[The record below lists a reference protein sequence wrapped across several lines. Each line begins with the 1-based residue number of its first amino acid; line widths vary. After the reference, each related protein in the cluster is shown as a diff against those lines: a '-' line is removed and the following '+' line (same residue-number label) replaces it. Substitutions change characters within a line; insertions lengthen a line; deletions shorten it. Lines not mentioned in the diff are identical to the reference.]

1 MILMSATLPDAGGA
15 VRGRNRR
22 RFCLSRNSLRRIY
35 SEPVM
40 YESHW
45 GLSESPFASRL
56 STKWFHESPVHDE
69 ALARL
74 FYLIEQRRGFG
85 LLSGSSGT
93 GKTLTLK
100 HLAEQIRRSQRRLA
114 SVDTLGM
121 DGHELLWQL
130 AVSLGLTPRDGE
142 SRWNL
147 WRRVTDHTKAL
158 QMARVQTVFLFDHL
172 ERADTTCHAM
182 VERLFSSANS
192 SGRLTTFITA
202 VRSCD
207 VAGLSGFLSDL
218 SDLRVEL
225 TRFQMSETEAFIRS
239 QLTRAGCLHKAFSN
253 DAIIRIHSHSRG
265 VPRLISRLCELSMI
279 AAMAEESHSIDAELV
294 DSVADGLVPTIDES
308 SQLVAQHEYA

>member
-1 MILMSATLPDAGGA
+1 
-15 VRGRNRR
+15 
-22 RFCLSRNSLRRIY
+22 
-35 SEPVM
+35 M

-45 GLSESPFASRL
+45 GLLESPFASRL

-100 HLAEQIRRSQRRLA
+100 HLAGQIRRSQRRVA

-130 AVSLGLTPRDGE
+130 SVSLGLTPKEGE

-147 WRRVTDHTKAL
+147 WRRVADHTKAL
-158 QMARVQTVFLFDHL
+158 QLARVQTVFLFDHL
-172 ERADTTCHAM
+172 ERADTTCHTM
-182 VERLFSSANS
+182 IERLFSAANS
-192 SGRLTTFITA
+192 AGTLTTFIA
-202 VRSCD
+202 SVRSSD

-225 TRFQMSETEAFIRS
+225 TSLQISETEAFVRS
-239 QLTRAGCLHKAFSN
+239 QLSRAGCPHEAFSN
-253 DAIIRIHSHSRG
+253 DAVIRIHSHSRG
-265 VPRLISRLCELSMI
+265 VPRLISRLCELSLI
-279 AAMAEESHSIDAELV
+279 AAMAENSHEIDADLI
-294 DSVADGLVPTIDES
+294 DSVADGLVSTLEQTSEP
-308 SQLVAQHEYA
+308 VAHHEYA

>member
-1 MILMSATLPDAGGA
+1 
-15 VRGRNRR
+15 
-22 RFCLSRNSLRRIY
+22 
-35 SEPVM
+35 M

-85 LLSGSSGT
+85 LLSGTSGT
-93 GKTLTLK
+93 GKTLTLR
-100 HLAEQIRRSQRRLA
+100 HLAEQIRRSQRRVA

-130 AVSLGLTPRDGE
+130 AVSLGLTPREDE

-158 QMARVQTVFLFDHL
+158 QLARVQTVFLFDHL

-182 VERLFSSANS
+182 VERLFSAANS
-192 SGRLTTFITA
+192 SGGLTTFIA
-202 VRSCD
+202 SVRSSD
-207 VAGLSGFLSDL
+207 VAGLAGFLSDL

-225 TRFQMSETEAFIRS
+225 SGFQISETEDFIRS
-239 QLTRAGCLHKAFSN
+239 LLSKAGCQREAFSN
-253 DAIIRIHSHSRG
+253 DAVIRIHSHSRG
-265 VPRLISRLCELSMI
+265 VPRLISRLCELSLI
-279 AAMAEESHSIDAELV
+279 AAMAEDSHEIDADLV
-294 DSVADGLVPTIDES
+294 DSVAEGLVSTLEQTAEP
-308 SQLVAQHEYA
+308 VAHHEYV

>member
-1 MILMSATLPDAGGA
+1 
-15 VRGRNRR
+15 
-22 RFCLSRNSLRRIY
+22 
-35 SEPVM
+35 M

-93 GKTLTLK
+93 GKTLTLR
-100 HLAEQIRRSQRRLA
+100 HLEGQIRRSQRRVA

-130 AVSLGLTPRDGE
+130 SVSLGLTPHEGE

-147 WRRVTDHTKAL
+147 WRRVADHLKARQL
-158 QMARVQTVFLFDHL
+158 ARVQTVFLFDHL
-172 ERADTTCHAM
+172 ERADTTCHSM
-182 VERLFSSANS
+182 IERLFSAANS
-192 SGRLTTFITA
+192 TGTLTTFIA
-202 VRSCD
+202 SVRSSD
-207 VAGLSGFLSDL
+207 VASLSGFLSDL

-225 TRFQMSETEAFIRS
+225 ANLQISETEAFVRS
-239 QLTRAGCLHKAFSN
+239 QLSRAGCPHEAYSN
-253 DAIIRIHSHSRG
+253 DAVIRIHSHSRG
-265 VPRLISRLCELSMI
+265 VPRLISRLCELSLI
-279 AAMAEESHSIDAELV
+279 AAMAEGSHEIDADLI
-294 DSVADGLVPTIDES
+294 DSVADGLVS
-308 SQLVAQHEYA
+308 SLEQSSEPVAHHEYV

>member
-1 MILMSATLPDAGGA
+1 
-15 VRGRNRR
+15 
-22 RFCLSRNSLRRIY
+22 
-35 SEPVM
+35 M

-93 GKTLTLK
+93 GKTLTLR
-100 HLAEQIRRSQRRLA
+100 HLDGQIRRSQRRVA

-130 AVSLGLTPRDGE
+130 SVSLGLTPREGE

-147 WRRVTDHTKAL
+147 WRRVSDHLKARQL
-158 QMARVQTVFLFDHL
+158 ARVQTVFLFDHL
-172 ERADTTCHAM
+172 ERADTTCHSM
-182 VERLFSSANS
+182 IERLFSAAS
-192 SGRLTTFITA
+192 STGTLTTFIA
-202 VRSCD
+202 SVRSSD
-207 VAGLSGFLSDL
+207 VASLSGFLSDL

-225 TRFQMSETEAFIRS
+225 ANLQISETEAFVRS
-239 QLTRAGCLHKAFSN
+239 QLSRAGCPHEAYSN
-253 DAIIRIHSHSRG
+253 DAVIRIHSHSRG
-265 VPRLISRLCELSMI
+265 IPRLISRLCELSLI
-279 AAMAEESHSIDAELV
+279 AAMAEGSHEIDADLI
-294 DSVADGLVPTIDES
+294 DSVADGLVS
-308 SQLVAQHEYA
+308 SLEQSSEPVAPSLNAAVV

>member
-1 MILMSATLPDAGGA
+1 
-15 VRGRNRR
+15 
-22 RFCLSRNSLRRIY
+22 
-35 SEPVM
+35 M

-45 GLSESPFASRL
+45 GLSESPFASRP

-100 HLAEQIRRSQRRLA
+100 HLEGQIRRSQRRVA

-130 AVSLGLTPRDGE
+130 SVSLGLTPRKGE

-147 WRRVTDHTKAL
+147 WRRLADHLRTL
-158 QMARVQTVFLFDHL
+158 QLARVQTVFLFDHF
-172 ERADTTCHAM
+172 ERADTTCHSM
-182 VERLFSSANS
+182 IERLFSAANNT
-192 SGRLTTFITA
+192 GTLTTFIA
-202 VRSCD
+202 SVRSSD
-207 VAGLSGFLSDL
+207 VANLSGFLSDL

-225 TRFQMSETEAFIRS
+225 TNLQISETETFVRS
-239 QLTRAGCLHKAFSN
+239 QLSRAGCPYEAYSN
-253 DAIIRIHSHSRG
+253 NAVIRIHSHSRG
-265 VPRLISRLCELSMI
+265 VPRLISRLCELSLI
-279 AAMAEESHSIDAELV
+279 AAMAEGSREIDADLV
-294 DSVADGLVPTIDES
+294 DSVAAGLVS
-308 SQLVAQHEYA
+308 SLEQTSEHAAHFEYV

>member
-1 MILMSATLPDAGGA
+1 
-15 VRGRNRR
+15 
-22 RFCLSRNSLRRIY
+22 
-35 SEPVM
+35 M

-93 GKTLTLK
+93 GKTLTLR
-100 HLAEQIRRSQRRLA
+100 HLEAQIRRSQRRVA

-130 AVSLGLTPRDGE
+130 SVSLGLTPREGE

-147 WRRVTDHTKAL
+147 WRRLADHMKAL
-158 QMARVQTVFLFDHL
+158 QLARVQTVFLFDHL
-172 ERADTTCHAM
+172 ERADTTCHSM
-182 VERLFSSANS
+182 IERLFSAANS
-192 SGRLTTFITA
+192 TGSLTTFIA
-202 VRSCD
+202 SVRSSD
-207 VAGLSGFLSDL
+207 VASLSGFLSDL

-225 TRFQMSETEAFIRS
+225 ANLQISETEAFVRS
-239 QLTRAGCLHKAFSN
+239 QLSRAGCPHEAYSN
-253 DAIIRIHSHSRG
+253 DAVIRIHSHSRG
-265 VPRLISRLCELSMI
+265 VPRLISRLCELSLI
-279 AAMAEESHSIDAELV
+279 AAMAEGSHEIDAALI
-294 DSVADGLVPTIDES
+294 DSVAYGLVS
-308 SQLVAQHEYA
+308 SLEQTSEPVAHHEYV